1 MPPPPPPPPPGYG
14 VPGTIAGGGYGYPY
28 APRTEGTA
36 IAAFVVALVGLFV
49 CGVVTGIV
57 ALVLANNAQQKITAS
72 GGRLTGSGFVTA
84 ARVIAIISIVLS
96 VLGIVLLIAAS

>member
-1 MPPPPPPPPPGYG
+1 MHGYQ
-14 VPGTIAGGGYGYPY
+14 Y

-72 GGRLTGSGFVTA
+72 GGRLTGAGFVTA
-84 ARVIAIISIVLS
+84 ARIIAIISIVFS
-96 VLGIVLLIAAS
+96 VLGIVFLIAAS